1 MVLKLSKRKRCNFA
15 LTSARNLSPLK
26 QFTYMQF
33 QKIVLFILLQLTI
46 SKILGFEVKEFCV
59 ILLNQ
64 DFFDIL
70 ITNIL

>member
-1 MVLKLSKRKRCNFA
+1 
-15 LTSARNLSPLK
+15 
-26 QFTYMQF
+26 MQF
-33 QKIVLFILLQLTI
+33 QKIVLFILLQLTV
-46 SKILGFEVKEFCV
+46 SEILGFEVEEFCL